1 MSALTSIAGSNPLSA
16 LQLNSQDHGGKKDIA
31 VAAREFESLLLS
43 QILKT
48 VSESSGGGWMGTGD
62 DQAGMQA
69 LGLAQ
74 EQFAASLAAG
84 GGLGLAKMITK
95 AVTAQQAT
103 IPAEVGMELK

>member
-1 MSALTSIAGSNPLSA
+1 MLSSIGGSNPLSG
-16 LQLNSQDHGGKKDIA
+16 LQMSSQDNGGKKDIA

-43 QILKT
+43 QILKS
-48 VSESSGGGWMGTGD
+48 VSESTGGGWMGTGD

-69 LGLAQ
+69 MGLAQ
-74 EQFAASLAAG
+74 EQFAASLASG

-103 IPAEVGMELK
+103 IPVEDGMLL